1 MSAQITGNQEN
12 TVFIELN
19 DNIFLPEALW
29 QAERIS
35 KSEYSVGDA
44 IVVEIM
50 NFKNLQK
57 R

>member
-1 MSAQITGNQEN
+1 M
-12 TVFIELN
+12 VFIELN